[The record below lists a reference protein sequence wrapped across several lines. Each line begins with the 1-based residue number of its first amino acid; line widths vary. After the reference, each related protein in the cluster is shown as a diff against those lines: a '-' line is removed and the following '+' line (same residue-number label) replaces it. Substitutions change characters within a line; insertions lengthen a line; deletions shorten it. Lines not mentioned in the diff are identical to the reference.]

1 MFVGTILLN
10 WYGHTLQAMPLLPNT
25 SLLALRNFYGI
36 ASLLFCPKG
45 RQVVQAWW
53 FHSHTSGR
61 YAANL
66 DAIDFSGEIPQTA
79 APSGRGWFQ
88 CPEQFAN
95 SAFARAV
102 TGNRCFKQ
110 KSCSACRTS
119 RSRSRKT
126 RLLQYSSWVR
136 KATCRQELF
145 CKRRHS
151 AHEASEVI
159 PAKRRR
165 QDRAGRKQSRQ
176 GRRRKQERAGKKQ
189 SRKGRT
195 HRSRSSQLEDQ
206 VRYQKPRRKLQLWTH
221 HQVRWQW
228 QKQKFLKT
236 YHQVRDEE
244 QKLKKKMWRW
254 MYLKKNLKKKLH
266 KRIHKMHLCATEE
279 APDFGD
285 ADLDDV
291 SETSSTRMQ
300 RANLLMNS
308 DVLQ

>member
-1 MFVGTILLN
+1 MSRTVCQFRVCPRC
-10 WYGHTLQAMPLLPNT
+10 YG
-25 SLLALRNFYGI
+25 
-36 ASLLFCPKG
+36 
-45 RQVVQAWW
+45 
-53 FHSHTSGR
+53 
-61 YAANL
+61 
-66 DAIDFSGEIPQTA
+66 
-79 APSGRGWFQ
+79 
-88 CPEQFAN
+88 
-95 SAFARAV
+95 
-102 TGNRCFKQ
+102 RCFKQ

-176 GRRRKQERAGKKQ
+176 GRRRKQERAGRKQ

-266 KRIHKMHLCATEE
+266 KRIHKMHKCQQLKKHLILEMLTLMMFLRL
-279 APDFGD
+279 APPGCNEQTF
-285 ADLDDV
+285 L
-291 SETSSTRMQ
+291 
-300 RANLLMNS
+300 
-308 DVLQ
+308 